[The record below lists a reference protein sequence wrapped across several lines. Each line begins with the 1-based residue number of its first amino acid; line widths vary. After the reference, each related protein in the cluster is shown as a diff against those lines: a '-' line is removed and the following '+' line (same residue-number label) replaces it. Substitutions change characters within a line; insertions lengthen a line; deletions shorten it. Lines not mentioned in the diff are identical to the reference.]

1 MERLNGDWA
10 RVQFWVGGYLY
21 VLFFLIYK
29 NFLCF
34 VVCCIFNE
42 KGNKKLLK
50 KKQTNLVLSVRFLKV
65 RIKENMWW
73 YYEKTPSIADY
84 SVNIIFKDCSTF
96 VFFFKYVKKR
106 IKSILIHKYQHKSTR
121 ANTSLTRI
129 NTSLIWVNTNQYE
142 SDTSQH
148 KSDKSQHESDN
159 NQYKSTRV

>member
-1 MERLNGDWA
+1 MGRLNGDWA

-50 KKQTNLVLSVRFLKV
+50 KKTTNLALSVRFLKV

-73 YYEKTPSIADY
+73 YYEKTPSVADY

-121 ANTSLTRI
+121 
-129 NTSLIWVNTNQYE
+129 VNTNQHE
-142 SDTSQH
+142 FDTN
-148 KSDKSQHESDN
+148 QHESDMSKHKPIRVRHEPT
-159 NQYKSTRV
+159 QVWQESTQVRQ

>member
-1 MERLNGDWA
+1 MGRLNGNWA

-50 KKQTNLVLSVRFLKV
+50 KTTTNLALSVKFLKV

-73 YYEKTPSIADY
+73 YYEKTPWVADY

-121 ANTSLTRI
+121 
-129 NTSLIWVNTNQYE
+129 VNTDQHE
-142 SDTSQH
+142 FDTN
-148 KSDKSQHESDN
+148 QHESDMSKHKPIRVRHEPT
-159 NQYKSTRV
+159 QVWQESTQVRQ